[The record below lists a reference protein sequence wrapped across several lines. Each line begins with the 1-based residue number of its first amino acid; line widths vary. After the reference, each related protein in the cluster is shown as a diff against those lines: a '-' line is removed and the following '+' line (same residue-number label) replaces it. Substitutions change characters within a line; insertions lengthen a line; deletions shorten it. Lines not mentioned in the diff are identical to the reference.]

1 MEEGTARRFTCLS
14 SASLMRFR
22 SSPAP
27 PAAPSPKKTT
37 IQLATLLLRLPRW
50 PPVHAGSANGE
61 ARARVRVRA
70 RKRGEEHGRG
80 SGPGAAAGAAPASGE
95 VCKLGRI
102 PDTELQARGSN
113 RNRTQ
118 QLPLNLH
125 TQTAATTH
133 SRIRNGGGIRVR
145 PSHRPTSASIKGGP
159 SIVDP
164 RQVPTSNPR
173 KKEAT
178 TEAKARDPI
187 LARGAILA
195 TGKKKF

>member
-118 QLPLNLH
+118 QLPPIYIRRLRRRLTVGSGTAEEFESGPPTDLLLH
-125 TQTAATTH
+125 
-133 SRIRNGGGIRVR
+133 
-145 PSHRPTSASIKGGP
+145 P
-159 SIVDP
+159 
-164 RQVPTSNPR
+164 
-173 KKEAT
+173 
-178 TEAKARDPI
+178 
-187 LARGAILA
+187 
-195 TGKKKF
+195 